1 MIHKRERQG
10 DERPDPPHIEQRGG
24 DRSVQIGQVG
34 GNVILQLLTFKG
46 VLAILAALTV
56 ALAVGGVLYSRAQ
69 KPARMTGDF
78 NIAVAQFGEV
88 KDQGIVPSARGRQ
101 ISQSLFNFLDSE
113 YKSTDFGLTIQV
125 AHDKI
130 GIVREAR
137 EAEKLAADLNA
148 HLVIYGTVYES
159 GGEAVLSPRFYI
171 ADRKFSAAEI
181 TGQHELAE
189 PIPFDLS
196 SLHFQDVVNAELR
209 SRAAILVSFT
219 QGLSFYS
226 AGKLDQASR
235 SFDLSISE
243 AEKSGKP
250 VGQEAIY
257 LFAGV
262 IQSKQADFDR
272 AIALFNKAISINPDY
287 ARAYLALG
295 NAYYV
300 QVNPGSI
307 DENLVAQA
315 LDEYQKASEARD
327 QPWGAYIADKANVSL
342 GNVYVLKAQQTNDP
356 KLFALAIQHYDQVIQ
371 SYRENPEDVKVR
383 ELAAVAYFGLGI
395 AYERQNDFEQA
406 VTEYRQCINQAA
418 DPDLKTRAEGQ
429 IKLIEARGE

>member
-1 MIHKRERQG
+1 MIHKGKQQG
-10 DERPDPPHIEQRGG
+10 EEQHAPSQIDQRAG
-24 DRSVQIGQVG
+24 DRSIQIGQVR
-34 GNVILQLLTFKG
+34 GNLILQLLTFKA
-46 VLAILAALTV
+46 VLAILAALAAT
-56 ALAVGGVLYSRAQ
+56 LSIVGILYSKAQ

-130 GIVREAR
+130 GIIREAR
-137 EAEKLAADLNA
+137 EAEKLAANLNA

-159 GGEAVLSPRFYI
+159 GGEAILSPRFYI
-171 ADRKFSAAEI
+171 ADRKFSAEEI
-181 TGQHELAE
+181 TGQHEFAE
-189 PIPFDLS
+189 PIPFDIS
-196 SLHFQDVVNAELR
+196 SLNFQDLVNAELR

-226 AGKLDQASR
+226 AGKLDQAAR
-235 SFDLSISE
+235 SFDLSIGE
-243 AEKSGKP
+243 AEKSGKHP
-250 VGQEAIY
+250 GLEVVY

-272 AIALFNKAISINPDY
+272 AIANFNRAISINPDY

-295 NAYYV
+295 NAYYA

-307 DENLVAQA
+307 DDNLVEQA
-315 LDEYQKASEARD
+315 LNEYQKASEARD
-327 QPWGAYIADKANVSL
+327 QPGGAYIADKANISL
-342 GNVYVLKAQQTNDP
+342 ANVYVLRAQLANDP
-356 KLFALAIQHYDQVIQ
+356 KLFTLAIQHYDRVTQH
-371 SYRENPEDVKVR
+371 YRENPQDEKIR
-383 ELAAVAYFGLGI
+383 ELAAVAYFGLGV
-395 AYERQNDFEQA
+395 AYERQNDFERA
-406 VTEYRQCINQAA
+406 VAEYRQCIDLAT
-418 DPDLKTRAEGQ
+418 DPDLKSRAEGQ
-429 IKLIEARGE
+429 IKLIEARER